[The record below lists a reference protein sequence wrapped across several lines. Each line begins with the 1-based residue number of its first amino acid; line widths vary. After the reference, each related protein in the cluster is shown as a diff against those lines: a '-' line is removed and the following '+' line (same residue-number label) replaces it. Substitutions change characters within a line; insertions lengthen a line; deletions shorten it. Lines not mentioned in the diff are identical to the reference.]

1 MSRYTP
7 IYLNDH
13 LAGATLGVELA
24 KRALKSNPDGELGD
38 LLRWLVQQL
47 LEDRASLISVL
58 RAQGGS
64 PSTVKSGGAWV
75 AEKLGRLKPNGH
87 VTSYSP
93 LSRLVELEGLATG
106 IEGKKSLWLALQA
119 AGVADLDTLVARAN
133 EQRERLEPHRLD
145 AARRTLG

>member
-119 AGVADLDTLVARAN
+119 AGVADLDTLIARAN